1 MSSDLQNKMEQWEVK
16 PPAEAW
22 DKIAA
27 SLDSDEEYVLSQKL
41 SSFESQPPQ
50 HAWANIEAALAEDQP
65 VRVVSFYQKHKHV
78 FQYSGA
84 AAALIIAVLLISLMV
99 SRSSGS
105 NELAQQSS
113 VQSVPQIRETP
124 SSADHQNI
132 RTSMSAFADSQHTS
146 TSSETVTEAP
156 SHTTANHPEPNSHK
170 AGKISG
176 SSDAIADWKPAMG
189 SLENRYF
196 VHTNN
201 KGEAVRFSS
210 KLYDLFECS
219 EEWTATEC
227 AQQIR
232 LWQQKAATSSL
243 YASADF
249 TGVLEMLKGMQG
261 MTNNSNDE

>member
-22 DKIAA
+22 NKIAA
-27 SLDSDEEYVLSQKL
+27 SLDSDEEYVLFQKL

-65 VRVVSFYQKHKHV
+65 VRVVSFYQKHKRA
-78 FQYSGA
+78 FQYSGV
-84 AAALIIAVLLISLMV
+84 AAALIIAVLLVSLMV
-99 SRSSGS
+99 SRPSVS

-113 VQSVPQIRETP
+113 VQSVPQISKTP

-132 RTSMSAFADSQHTS
+132 RTSMSAFADSQN
-146 TSSETVTEAP
+146 SSETVAQAP
-156 SHTTANHPEPNSHK
+156 SHTTANHPEPNSRK
-170 AGKISG
+170 ASKING
-176 SSDAIADWKPAMG
+176 NSDAIADWKPANG

-249 TGVLEMLKGMQG
+249 TGVLEMLKGM
-261 MTNNSNDE
+261 TNE